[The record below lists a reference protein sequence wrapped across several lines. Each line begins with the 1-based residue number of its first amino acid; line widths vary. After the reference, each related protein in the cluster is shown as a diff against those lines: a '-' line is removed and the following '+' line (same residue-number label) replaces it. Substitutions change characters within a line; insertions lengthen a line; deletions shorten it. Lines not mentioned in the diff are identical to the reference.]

1 MQDWVQR
8 FVQTLANRNTALAY
22 TNDLTQFVN
31 FLHQVQSESVPRVE
45 RLSDAREV
53 HFQEYLFHLRDR
65 GYTRSTLAR
74 KIASVRAF
82 YKFLEQQGEARQEA
96 AATLGSQPVE
106 KTAPDFLT
114 PDEIQD
120 LLDAPLRHPSS
131 RPLRDKA
138 MLELIY
144 YSGLRAS
151 SLLQLNVADIAE
163 DRASLQLPGTGG
175 GSLPLRGS
183 VQDALNAYLN
193 DIMSAAD
200 APLPADT
207 PLFQNHRRQRLT
219 RQGLW
224 TILKFYLPHTC
235 IQRTVTLEM
244 LRHSHNAN
252 APSGPES

>member
-1 MQDWVQR
+1 MQDWVHR
-8 FVQTLANRNTALAY
+8 FVQTLENRNTALAY

-31 FLHQVQSESVPRVE
+31 FLRNFQSDSVSRID
-45 RLSDAREV
+45 RLSDAREA
-53 HFQEYLFHLRDR
+53 HFQEYLFFLRDR

-82 YKFLEQQGEARQEA
+82 YKFLEQQGEARQDA

-106 KTAPDFLT
+106 KIDPDFLN
-114 PDEIQD
+114 PEEMQD

-144 YSGLRAS
+144 FSGLRAS
-151 SLLQLNVADIAE
+151 TLLQLNVADVAE
-163 DRASLQLPGTGG
+163 DRSSLQLPDGTKNSMPLH
-175 GSLPLRGS
+175 GSAL
-183 VQDALNAYLN
+183 DALNAHMD
-193 DIMSAAD
+193 DIMDSAD
-200 APLPADT
+200 TSLPGDT
-207 PLFQNHRRQRLT
+207 PLFQNHRHQRLT

-224 TILKFYLPHTC
+224 TILKFYLPHTG
-235 IQRTVTLEM
+235 IARTVTLEM

-252 APSGPES
+252 LRS